1 MSGLTPLVEE
11 DSDDEGPEAE
21 DEEDEDH
28 LHGVQPPR
36 HAALGHLDGA
46 WHGDR
51 VISSSIRF
59 VEMGKG
65 MVRWI
70 SVKLQ

>member
-46 WHGDR
+46 
-51 VISSSIRF
+51 
-59 VEMGKG
+59 
-65 MVRWI
+65 
-70 SVKLQ
+70 